1 MKVELLRVRPA
12 VRAIEAGV
20 RFARAHGRPVHRAR
34 ALCATAGVLQLRR
47 PRDWMRRAERLYG
60 RAARDLQ
67 RVILSTSKIPVV
79 EPADPEPVERR
90 AYRLLYLAQAPYR
103 RMALAI
109 GALVSVVLLALVI
122 VIWVGSAISPA
133 FRARVFPRDL
143 AARRP
148 WVASNAVASHARTGI
163 DPSSKGPGPFFHTEP
178 SDHPWIEIDL
188 GAPRVMRRLHVEN
201 RLDCCMTAGLPL
213 DFDVFDE
220 ARGQWHTVA
229 QRRAGFREWNR
240 DFDPVRAQRVRL
252 RVAGSGILSLRRIS
266 LYQW

>member
-20 RFARAHGRPVHRAR
+20 RFARAHGRTVHRAR
-34 ALCATAGVLQLRR
+34 ALCAAAGMLQLRR
-47 PRDWMRRAERLYG
+47 PRDWMPRAERLYG
-60 RAARDLQ
+60 RAARDLH
-67 RVILSTSKIPVV
+67 RVIFSAPDIRVV
-79 EPADPEPVERR
+79 EPADPEPAERR
-90 AYRLLYLAQAPYR
+90 AYRLLYLAQTPYR

-109 GALVSVVLLALVI
+109 GALASLVMLAVVI
-122 VIWVGSAISPA
+122 VLWAGSAISPA

-148 WVASNAVASHARTGI
+148 WVASSAVATHARNGI
-163 DPSSKGPGPFFHTEP
+163 DPSSKWPGPFFHTEP

-188 GAPRVMRRLHVEN
+188 GAPRVIRRLHVEN

-220 ARGQWHTVA
+220 VRGQWHTVA

-240 DFDPVRAQRVRL
+240 DFDPVRARRVRL